1 MKKIRYIFPGILAL
15 SVVLIL
21 ATGCYRPAAP
31 DVTMDPAGVVEPS
44 PLGTPDLE
52 ATAIANATEAAQ
64 TVAAQRPEGEEPALD
79 PETPATEPPPP
90 ATVVPVPATETPEP
104 SPPPTEEVE
113 SPPPPPSEPTT
124 HVVQLNETLFS
135 IARRY
140 GTTVEAIVSANG
152 IVNPEAIY
160 VGQRLVIPVA
170 GAPAPSPGE
179 TTYVVQ
185 ANDTLFSIARRYNLS
200 AERLAAYNGIVDP
213 SLIQIGQVIRIPQ
226 Q

>member
-15 SVVLIL
+15 SVVFIL
-21 ATGCYRPAAP
+21 AAGCYRPAAP
-31 DVTMDPAGVVEPS
+31 DVTTDPSGVVESS

-64 TVAAQRPEGEEPALD
+64 TVEAQRPEDEAPASD
-79 PETPATEPPPP
+79 PDAPATEPPPP
-90 ATVVPVPATETPEP
+90 ATVVPAPATETPEP
-104 SPPPTEEVE
+104 SPPPAEEVE
-113 SPPPPPSEPTT
+113 SPTPLPAETTT
-124 HVVQLNETLFS
+124 HVVQQNDTLFG
-135 IARRY
+135 IAQRY
-140 GTTVEAIVSANG
+140 GTTVEAIASANG
-152 IVNPEAIY
+152 IVNPEAIH
-160 VGQRLVIPVA
+160 VGQRLVIPAA

-200 AERLAAYNGIVDP
+200 PERLAEYNGIVDP
-213 SLIQIGQVIRIPQ
+213 TLIQIGQVIRIPQ